1 MNKESLKFLRKHF
14 KISARKKISWGII
27 EEKSTVNSQISYYKP
42 GVYIEDSNLFLDIA
56 ARRFYTANSCKKI
69 YPATRK
75 AERLCYRYTVKDNPE
90 LSIVR
95 SKTYI
100 ADILYPTIYSKDLE
114 TEDVL
119 L

>member
-27 EEKSTVNSQISYYKP
+27 EEKSDVNNRISYKP

-56 ARRFYTANSCKKI
+56 ARRFYTANGYKKI